1 MLLKM
6 ENKQQINGRTI
17 IEQTEVK
24 KHKNKWLSLLS
35 IILILIAVAY
45 LIMPYDY
52 DHNIV
57 GKIDDFMFF
66 MSAFCFLYS
75 QFMSKY
81 KVKAALILKMLS
93 VVFVFIGALSLL
105 LLVFVNS

>member
-1 MLLKM
+1 MILKM
-6 ENKQQINGRTI
+6 ENKQIKGRVI

-24 KHKNKWLSLLS
+24 KHKNKWLPLLS
-35 IILILIAVAY
+35 IILVLIAVAY

-52 DHNIV
+52 DHNLV

-105 LLVFVNS
+105 LLVFINS